1 MSELCFKI
9 NKKGIVTECL
19 SQLIEGDLSVL
30 VNKHLSEQNL
40 PNVFTDL
47 ISKYLQENNYH
58 CFRNVETSQQF
69 YNFRLLGGVNE
80 CTCIINNIT
89 SRVKRFSEFDNNSNQ
104 FKALVDSTFEIIWSF
119 DKNFILTAANKAFF
133 DLRKKVFDSNIQIG
147 DSFFK
152 DVHDNNIKKW
162 KPIYEQVLDGKK
174 LHFEDERRIG
184 NEFDYAEINLNPVF
198 NGKNEI
204 VGCMGITRDI
214 NARKKS
220 EFELKRYNH
229 QLEKFAF
236 KTSHELR
243 RPLANILAII
253 PLLKEENDLE
263 TNNKFLELLRIS
275 ALQLD
280 EEVRLMNETINTNN
294 QI

>member
-1 MSELCFKI
+1 M
-9 NKKGIVTECL
+9 
-19 SQLIEGDLSVL
+19 
-30 VNKHLSEQNL
+30 
-40 PNVFTDL
+40 
-47 ISKYLQENNYH
+47 
-58 CFRNVETSQQF
+58 
-69 YNFRLLGGVNE
+69 
-80 CTCIINNIT
+80 
-89 SRVKRFSEFDNNSNQ
+89 
-104 FKALVDSTFEIIWSF
+104 
-119 DKNFILTAANKAFF
+119 LTAANKAFF
-133 DLRKKVFDSNIQIG
+133 DLRKRVFNSGIQLG

-152 DVHDNNIKKW
+152 DVPENNIEKW
-162 KPIYEQVLDGKK
+162 KPIYEQVVEGKK
-174 LHFEDERRIG
+174 LHFEDERKID
-184 NEFDYAEINLNPVF
+184 NEVDYAEINLNPVL

-214 NARKKS
+214 NARKKN

>member
-30 VNKHLSEQNL
+30 VDKHLSEQNL
-40 PNVFTDL
+40 PIVFTDL

-58 CFRNVETSQQF
+58 CFRNVETSKQF
-69 YNFRLLGGVNE
+69 YNFRLLGGINE

-89 SRVKRFSEFDNNSNQ
+89 SRVKRFSEFDNISNQ
-104 FKALVDSTFEIIWSF
+104 FKALVDSTFEIIWPF

-133 DLRKKVFDSNIQIG
+133 DLRKKVFDSDIQIG

-184 NEFDYAEINLNPVF
+184 NEVDYAEINLNLVLY
-198 NGKNEI
+198 GKNEI

-214 NARKKS
+214 NARKKN
-220 EFELKRYNH
+220 EFELKKYNN

-253 PLLKEENDLE
+253 PLLK
-263 TNNKFLELLRIS
+263 
-275 ALQLD
+275 
-280 EEVRLMNETINTNN
+280 
-294 QI
+294 